1 MTITAEVKESL
12 EREYHISF
20 KVTSFYKRQIKRLE
34 KKHHMDTGTFLE
46 RFEAGTIGDNQDF
59 FDWYSFHK
67 LLANWTKTQKALHSV
82 LK

>member
-12 EREYHISF
+12 EREYNISF
-20 KVTSFYKRQIKRLE
+20 KVTSFYRRQIKRLE
-34 KKHHMDTGTFLE
+34 KKHRMDTGAFLE

-67 LLANWTKTQKALHSV
+67 LLASWTKTQKALRSV